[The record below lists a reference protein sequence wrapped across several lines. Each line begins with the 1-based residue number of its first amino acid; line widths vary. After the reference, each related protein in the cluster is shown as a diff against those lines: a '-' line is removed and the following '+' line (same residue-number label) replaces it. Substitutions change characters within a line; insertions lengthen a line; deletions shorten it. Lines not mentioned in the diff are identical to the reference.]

1 MQLCELSLLLHYS
14 SLSSVFK
21 KLVWPSSLVLFQ
33 RMAISQAYLEKW
45 DQKAKKVKWDLPLI
59 RWARLGFQVRTAHQ
73 DSVAHLVLLDPLVSA
88 WREVTGTHRNVFA
101 YFKDSVGKAKWES
114 RLGEWNEMGAGGH
127 TGEKCCMLIN
137 EGQVSMVFRH
147 SGNIWKK
154 RKSVWGGKG
163 YECQG
168 VSEKAGFLP

>member
-1 MQLCELSLLLHYS
+1 MQLCELSLLLRYS
-14 SLSSVFK
+14 PLSSVFK
-21 KLVWPSSLVLFQ
+21 KLIWPSSLVLFQ

-88 WREVTGTHRNVFA
+88 WREMMGTHKNVFA

-114 RLGEWNEMGAGGH
+114 RLGEWNEMGGGRTH
-127 TGEKCCMLIN
+127 RGEVLYAYQWRTG
-137 EGQVSMVFRH
+137 FH
-147 SGNIWKK
+147 
-154 RKSVWGGKG
+154 
-163 YECQG
+163 
-168 VSEKAGFLP
+168 GF